1 MLQTPEDQDQEQ
13 EQDTHQLAAQSSVA
27 HTPGASADVELMRSH
42 ISQHGKQQ
50 QEEMQQLQLFPAQE
64 SPLKKPLSQVQDVS
78 GQAEELEQ
86 QSTPKRLG
94 RRQEDAG
101 DLEAGLSERQVRVS

>member
-13 EQDTHQLAAQSSVA
+13 DTHQLAAQSLVA

-42 ISQHGKQQ
+42 TSQHGKQR

-64 SPLKKPLSQVQDVS
+64 SPLKKPLSHIRNVP

-86 QSTPKRLG
+86 QSSPKQLG
-94 RRQEDAG
+94 RRQEDG
-101 DLEAGLSERQVRVS
+101 GYLEAGLSERQVRVS